1 MNAAENRASWTPER
15 IERLKRLWSEGYSCT
30 QIARELDCGL
40 SRNAV
45 IGKVSRMGLPG
56 RQTIVREKR
65 RSITSTYSKALPFN
79 SQYLQGKPKR
89 KPVEFAPDTRCV
101 RPVEMVPEA
110 ERVHLLDL
118 EPHHCR
124 FPFGEGTEISF
135 CGRKKVAGL
144 PYCESHARSC
154 FTAVSIPGPEVFREA
169 SKNPQPS
176 DTKEQP
182 AEKVGQSYLL
192 EAAQ

>member
-1 MNAAENRASWTPER
+1 METREQDGWTD
-15 IERLKRLWSEGYSCT
+15 KRVELLRTRWAEGYSCT
-30 QIARELDCGL
+30 QIATDLGPGFT
-40 SRNAV
+40 RNSV
-45 IGKVSRMGLPG
+45 IGKVHRMGLPK
-56 RQTIVREKR
+56 RVAREKDYMR
-65 RSITSTYSKALPFN
+65 WRTKKSLPTLPF
-79 SQYLQGKPKR
+79 LPPKTERKAR

-124 FPFGEGTEISF
+124 FPFGEGTGISF

-144 PYCESHARSC
+144 PYCSSHARSC

-176 DTKEQP
+176 DTKDP
-182 AEKVGQSYLL
+182 PSEKVGQSYLL